1 MKGKK
6 MATMTFPICELEQ
19 SVRVEAQ
26 LAHAA
31 TEVVA
36 QCANSVMIVAK
47 TAQLRGRYAHLV
59 KKQETLIKALVTHD
73 FTACSTKMMSEMA
86 ASLDDLVKDE
96 RDMLVDAARLHP
108 GIRRWWQ
115 SSLLTLSEQV
125 EHLDSIAESLRMET
139 DPEAMALLSLALEQV
154 AVR

>member
-1 MKGKK
+1 
-6 MATMTFPICELEQ
+6 MATATFPICELEQ

-36 QCANSVMIVAK
+36 QCANAVIIVTK

-59 KKQETLIKALVTHD
+59 GKQAKLIKALTAQD
-73 FTACSTKMMSEMA
+73 FTVCSPQLMSELA
-86 ASLDDLVKDE
+86 TSLDNLVRDE
-96 RDMLVDAARLHP
+96 RTLLDDATRLHP
-108 GIRRWWQ
+108 GIRRWWEA
-115 SSLLTLSEQV
+115 SLRKLAEQV
-125 EHLDSIAESLRMET
+125 EHLDSIAESLHMES
-139 DPEAMALLSLALEQV
+139 DPEAMALLSFAMEQV